1 MNPAIE
7 KELEVITLQGL
18 KAGDRVILKFKYSLP
33 ASLVKQLSDRLN
45 NFLPEGVTAAIIG
58 SCEEVVVE
66 RNGRQ

>member
-1 MNPAIE
+1 M
-7 KELEVITLQGL
+7 TLSP
-18 KAGDRVILKFKYSLP
+18 GDRVILKFKYSLP